1 MQALVGDLITIKSQ
15 EYHLMLFKP
24 QSNLSLQP
32 NLNTYRGHLD
42 WMEVAWSK
50 HRLGMPAAMLVC
62 KTMHW
67 RNSSK
72 WQGCTESTSITC
84 VHNAVA
90 RNSLTYL
97 TALDTP
103 DRSEMDKR
111 IKEEVKTHSQN
122 QSQSCKKEKRTQIGK
137 QTYKSA
143 SVWYWAADWKQ
154 KGSKG
159 RGNCASA
166 SKAVFG
172 LSTKVSV
179 LLQTLLWTQAP
190 SGWITAFRRGF
201 RLGYSYLLRMD
212 E

>member
-1 MQALVGDLITIKSQ
+1 
-15 EYHLMLFKP
+15 MLLKP
-24 QSNLSLQP
+24 QSNLSLLLD
-32 NLNTYRGHLD
+32 LNTYRPCPS
-42 WMEVAWSK
+42 WVEVAWNK
-50 HRLGMPAAMLVC
+50 HHLGMPAAMLVC

-67 RNSSK
+67 RSLSK

-111 IKEEVKTHSQN
+111 IKEEMKAHSQRQN
-122 QSQSCKKEKRTQIGK
+122 QSCKDKKRTQVGQ
-137 QTYKSA
+137 QTYGLA
-143 SVWYWAADWKQ
+143 SVWYWAVDQKQ

-159 RGNCASA
+159 REKLCSCQPGCVCSFHPGFMLQNCGPKPLVA
-166 SKAVFG
+166 
-172 LSTKVSV
+172 
-179 LLQTLLWTQAP
+179 
-190 SGWITAFRRGF
+190 
-201 RLGYSYLLRMD
+201 